1 LAPIDFGSGA
11 PDLGILMQSTDD
23 DKDWKII
30 NKATPTGSTGPK
42 ADHSTGR
49 GYYAYL
55 EASGIAI
62 GSRVCFFGVICSLPL
77 RSRIS
82 IGF

>member
-1 LAPIDFGSGA
+1 MAPIDFGSGA

-23 DKDWKII
+23 DKDWRII
-30 NKATPTGSTGPK
+30 NKKTPTGKTGPT

-49 GYYAYL
+49 GYYGYL

-62 GSRVCFFGVICSLPL
+62 GSRVCLLLKGRRDFAALKSVCS
-77 RSRIS
+77 
-82 IGF
+82 

>member
-1 LAPIDFGSGA
+1 MVLTDILVKRVTKYLNIQF
-11 PDLGILMQSTDD
+11 LMQSTDD

-30 NKATPTGSTGPK
+30 NKRTPTRATGPT

-55 EASGIAI
+55 EASGILV
-62 GSRVCFFGVICSLPL
+62 GSRVRFFV
-77 RSRIS
+77 
-82 IGF
+82 